1 VDRTSD
7 VGAGLAGLETAVR
20 AAMSTLGGHLLERLL
35 AGDTGHAGPRTGC
48 GAGHQASFVSYRDKT
63 IHTVL
68 GPIGVRRAYYRCHTC
83 RRGVVPRD
91 EQLGITGSS
100 RSPGLAAMIDI
111 AAAAAPFTAASGLLS
126 DLAG

>member
-1 VDRTSD
+1 MDRTSD

-68 GPIGVRRAYYRCHTC
+68 G
-83 RRGVVPRD
+83 
-91 EQLGITGSS
+91 
-100 RSPGLAAMIDI
+100 RSVFAGPT
-111 AAAAAPFTAASGLLS
+111 TAATPAVAASCPATNSSASPAARDHPAWLR
-126 DLAG
+126 